1 MPDVGVE
8 EVLLVPDGAVSGN
21 PGPGGWAVVLVK
33 GAHQKELSGGEPHTT
48 NNRMELRA
56 VIEGLNAL
64 TRPCRVRV
72 QCDSTYV
79 VNAHRQGWLGN
90 WQRNGWRTAAKK
102 PVANQDL
109 WEALDEATDGHAI
122 RFRRVAGHAGVELN
136 ERADRRAGGLVA
148 FNGNGVIRTHFRPA
162 DGEAYFLRQAGG

>member
-1 MPDVGVE
+1 MSEAASG

-33 GAHQKELSGGEPHTT
+33 GPHRRELSGGEPDTT

-64 TRPCRVRV
+64 KRPCRVRV
-72 QCDSTYV
+72 QSDSAYV
-79 VNAHRQGWLGN
+79 VNAHRQGWLRN

-102 PVANQDL
+102 PVENQDL
-109 WEALDEATDGHAI
+109 WQELMAAEEPHEITWEL
-122 RFRRVAGHAGVELN
+122 VKGHAGHELN
-136 ERADRRAGGLVA
+136 ERADVLAVLARERVA
-148 FNGNGVIRTHFRPA
+148 DTA
-162 DGEAYFLRQAGG
+162 

>member
-1 MPDVGVE
+1 MPEVGSE
-8 EVLLVPDGAVSGN
+8 EVLMVPDGAVSGN

-33 GAHQKELSGGEPHTT
+33 GEHQKELSGGEPHTT

-72 QCDSTYV
+72 QCDSAYV

-102 PVANQDL
+102 PVENQDL
-109 WEALDEATDGHAI
+109 WQQLL
-122 RFRRVAGHAGVELN
+122 VAEEPHEITWELVKGHAGHELN
-136 ERADRRAGGLVA
+136 ERADVLAVLAREKVAGGV
-148 FNGNGVIRTHFRPA
+148 
-162 DGEAYFLRQAGG
+162 